1 MIENNSTNVFAAFE
15 ILLGEIEV
23 EIDFCHK
30 AGAEAFE
37 RRDLEDAREVLEYAG
52 QIMVF
57 RDKIVSLSKEW
68 ETLSGVQRG
77 SAQEEMIHVEQRS
90 QGRLQRGLRTPEEAY
105 YQPILQ
111 ILNEQGGSAKMSDVQ
126 ERLAQVMKGVL
137 REVDYKTLAS
147 GTVRWRNTAQFA
159 RNTMVKDGRLK
170 SKSPRGIW
178 EISEAAR
185 TALTRGTL

>member
-1 MIENNSTNVFAAFE
+1 
-15 ILLGEIEV
+15 
-23 EIDFCHK
+23 
-30 AGAEAFE
+30 
-37 RRDLEDAREVLEYAG
+37 
-52 QIMVF
+52 
-57 RDKIVSLSKEW
+57 
-68 ETLSGVQRG
+68 
-77 SAQEEMIHVEQRS
+77 MIHAEQRS

-111 ILNEQGGSAKMSDVQ
+111 ILNEQGGSSKMSDVQ

-159 RNTMVKDGRLK
+159 RSTMVKDGRLK

-178 EISEAAR
+178 EISEAGL
-185 TALTRGTL
+185 TALTKGTSSSTL

>member
-57 RDKIVSLSKEW
+57 ETRSYLSLRNGK
-68 ETLSGVQRG
+68 
-77 SAQEEMIHVEQRS
+77 RS
-90 QGRLQRGLRTPEEAY
+90 QEC
-105 YQPILQ
+105 
-111 ILNEQGGSAKMSDVQ
+111 
-126 ERLAQVMKGVL
+126 
-137 REVDYKTLAS
+137 REVAHKK
-147 GTVRWRNTAQFA
+147 R
-159 RNTMVKDGRLK
+159 
-170 SKSPRGIW
+170 
-178 EISEAAR
+178 
-185 TALTRGTL
+185 

>member
-77 SAQEEMIHVEQRS
+77 SAQEEMTHVEQRS

-137 REVDYKTLAS
+137 REVPR
-147 GTVRWRNTAQFA
+147 VAQ
-159 RNTMVKDGRLK
+159 RDEESEESRLMGNVYR
-170 SKSPRGIW
+170 SRRGIQTDW
-178 EISEAAR
+178 IGWTGGKIRAFQSPER
-185 TALTRGTL
+185 